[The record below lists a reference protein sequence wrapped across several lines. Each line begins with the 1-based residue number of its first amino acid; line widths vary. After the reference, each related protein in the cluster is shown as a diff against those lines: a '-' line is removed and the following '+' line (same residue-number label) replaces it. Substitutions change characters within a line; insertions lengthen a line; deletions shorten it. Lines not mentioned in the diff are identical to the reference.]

1 MAIPSSNLKPR
12 SRPGAPRPP
21 RLAPPPR
28 RRPAAMHQPPPF
40 RPERYTPSLPRRCLA
55 ALLRSLALLVAAV
68 VLMASVALTPL
79 ASAWAGVPA
88 LRFQKLGPLGND
100 EPTMLALLQ
109 DRQGYVWVGTLSN
122 GLYRYNG
129 YHAVKYAHRAG
140 DIHSLPHNRVSAL
153 FEDDQGRIWAGTQDG
168 LARYNPERNDFT
180 VYAPASGPHNH
191 RIIKAIRSDGG
202 HGMWLAS
209 WGGLQH
215 FDPATGAF
223 TVYSHDPKRPD
234 SLASNDLNAL
244 ALDSLGGVWAA
255 TWPGGLDYLAPG
267 ATSFVHRQ
275 ADPTPQAETR
285 RNIVRALQFDAGGA
299 LWIGTEAGMLRW
311 DGHGP
316 WESRAVVA
324 APASR
329 VTGFYLDRQH
339 TLWATTLSAGL
350 LRWNDAAGRFDRFH
364 HAPDDPYSLPSDNLK
379 AVMQDRGG
387 MLWVASYTDGIS
399 LANLSSAGLARYV
412 PLPPVGEAANAS
424 NAMLAMARAP
434 DGRLWLGSD
443 SGLSLYDPASNR
455 VLRNYRAQPGKR
467 GALSQDIVYS
477 LYQDVGGHGPLWL
490 GTSDGLNR
498 LERPDG
504 PFQVVRFGDPASDYI
519 NAIAPG
525 AGGVLW
531 LATGNSLIRYEPAS
545 GARRVYRHDPQDNNS
560 RSVDG
565 ASAVLEDGAGR
576 VWAGSEWNGGGLD
589 VLDPATGHF
598 RHHTHRDGDPAS
610 LSDDNVSSLHQDG
623 RGRIWVGTG
632 RGLHL
637 ALPQADGGLR
647 FRYYGA
653 ALGGE
658 KVLAIR
664 DDAKGR
670 IWCSTLTGLYRLDP
684 TSGQASHYTATDG
697 LTEGFIIN
705 SAVAGADGDLYFGSV
720 HGLTAV
726 TPDAVRSSSV
736 APQVAIS
743 DISVFNH
750 SIYDGKLGPG
760 VTVSGPLTAPTA
772 LTLSS
777 QASVFSLEFAALHYA
792 DPAANRYAYQ
802 LQGFDRDW
810 VETDAAHR
818 SATYTNLNPGQYVFR
833 VRAANHRGVW
843 SPEPA
848 TLLVTIEPPLW
859 QTWWFRALA
868 GVLAAAALLGA
879 HRWRIVRLTRHQ
891 RQLEQLVTARTAE
904 LEESNRKLAAL
915 STTDGLTGV
924 RNRRGF
930 DAALA
935 AEWRRAA
942 RTGQSLALSML
953 DVDHFKKY
961 NDRYGHLA
969 GDACLQQVAALIMAH
984 GRRTSD
990 LVARYGGEEFALLA
1004 AATDATDAFG
1014 IAETICAELARLGLP
1029 HDDSPFGTVTISVG
1043 VAVMVPTEGS
1053 TPDMLVRQADRALY
1067 QAKEKGRNMALLALP
1082 PA

>member
-1 MAIPSSNLKPR
+1 MYVPSPLP
-12 SRPGAPRPP
+12 
-21 RLAPPPR
+21 
-28 RRPAAMHQPPPF
+28 
-40 RPERYTPSLPRRCLA
+40 RPERPSLSLLRRCLS
-55 ALLRSLALLVAAV
+55 ALLALALLAA
-68 VLMASVALTPL
+68 LPG
-79 ASAWAGVPA
+79 AWAGVPS
-88 LRFQKLGPLGND
+88 LRFKKLGPLGSD

-109 DRQGYVWVGTLSN
+109 DRQGYVWVATLSN

-129 YHAVKYAHRAG
+129 YQAVKYAHRPG
-140 DIHSLPHNRVSAL
+140 DPHSLPHNRVSAL

-180 VYAPASGPHNH
+180 VYAPPSGPPNH
-191 RIIKAIRSDGG
+191 RIIKTIIADGR
-202 HGMWLAS
+202 HGMWLGS

-223 TVYSHDPKRPD
+223 TVYSHDPQRAD

-244 ALDSLGGVWAA
+244 ALDPVGGVWAA

-267 ATSFVHRQ
+267 AHGFVHHQ
-275 ADPTPQAETR
+275 ADPAPAPEAR
-285 RNIVRALQFDAGGA
+285 RNIVRALQFDPAGA
-299 LWIGTEAGMLRW
+299 LWIGTEAGVLRW
-311 DGHGP
+311 DGRSP
-316 WESRAVVA
+316 WAARTVVA

-329 VTGFYLDRQH
+329 VTSFYLDRQR

-350 LRWNDAAGRFDRFH
+350 LRWNGAGGRFEQFS

-387 MLWVASYTDGIS
+387 MLWIASYTDGIS
-399 LANLSSAGLARYV
+399 LANLASAGLARYV
-412 PLPPVGEAANAS
+412 PLPQAGQAQTAS

-443 SGLSLYDPASNR
+443 TGLSLYDPASNR
-455 VLRNYRAQPGKR
+455 LLRSYRAQPGKR

-477 LYQDVGGHGPLWL
+477 LYQDEAGRGPLWL
-490 GTSDGLNR
+490 GTADGLNR

-504 PFQVVRFGDPASDYI
+504 PFQVIRFGNPASDYI

-545 GARRVYRHDPQDNNS
+545 DARRVYRHDPQDSAS

-565 ASAVLEDGAGR
+565 TSAVLEDRDGR

-589 VLDPATGHF
+589 VLDPASGRF
-598 RHHTHRDGDPAS
+598 RHYLHRDGDPHS

-623 RGRIWVGTG
+623 RGRVWVGTG

-637 ALPQADGGLR
+637 ALPQADGSLR

-653 ALGGE
+653 ALQGE

-664 DDAKGR
+664 DDAKGG

-684 TSGQASHYTATDG
+684 ATGQASHYTATDG

-726 TPDAVRSSSV
+726 TPDAVRSTSV

-743 DISVFNH
+743 DITVFNH
-750 SIYDGKLGPG
+750 SIYDGKLGAG
-760 VTVSGPLTAPTA
+760 VSVTGPLTAPTA

-818 SATYTNLNPGQYVFR
+818 SATYTNLYPGTYVFR
-833 VRAANHRGVW
+833 VKAANHHGVW
-843 SPEPA
+843 SAEPA

-859 QTWWFRALA
+859 QTWWFRLLA
-868 GVLAAAALLGA
+868 GVLAMAALLGA
-879 HRWRIVRLTRHQ
+879 HRWRVVRLTRHQ
-891 RQLEQLVTARTAE
+891 RLLEQLVTARTAE

-930 DAALA
+930 DAALE

-969 GDACLQQVAALIMAH
+969 GDACLQQVATLITAH

-1014 IAETICAELARLGLP
+1014 IAEAICAALARLQLP
-1029 HDDSPFGTVTISVG
+1029 HDGSPFGLVTISVG

-1053 TPDMLVRQADRALY
+1053 TPDMLVRMADRALY
-1067 QAKEKGRNMALLALP
+1067 RAKEKGRNMALLALP
-1082 PA
+1082 MEEL

>member
-1 MAIPSSNLKPR
+1 MPL
-12 SRPGAPRPP
+12 
-21 RLAPPPR
+21 
-28 RRPAAMHQPPPF
+28 
-40 RPERYTPSLPRRCLA
+40 RPERPTPSLPQRRLA
-55 ALLRSLALLVAAV
+55 AQRAAHGRPVLLALLAW
-68 VLMASVALTPL
+68 LTALTLLL
-79 ASAWAGVPA
+79 ALPSAQAGVPA

-100 EPTMLALLQ
+100 EPTMLTLLQ

-129 YHAVKYAHRAG
+129 YQAVKYAHQPG
-140 DIHSLPHNRVSAL
+140 DSHSLPHNRVSAL
-153 FEDDQGRIWAGTQDG
+153 YEDGQGRIWAGTQDG

-191 RIIKAIRSDGG
+191 RIIKAIISDGG

-223 TVYSHDPKRPD
+223 TVYSHDPARPD

-244 ALDSLGGVWAA
+244 ALDPIGGVWAA

-267 ATSFVHRQ
+267 ATGFVHRQ
-275 ADPTPQAETR
+275 ADPAPQAEAR
-285 RNIVRALQFDAGGA
+285 RNIVRALQFDPSGA
-299 LWIGTEAGMLRW
+299 LWIGTEAGVLRW
-311 DGHGP
+311 DGRGP
-316 WESRAVVA
+316 WQARTVVA

-329 VTGFYLDRQH
+329 VTSFYLDRQR

-350 LRWNDAAGRFDRFH
+350 LRWNGAAGQFERFH

-412 PLPPVGEAANAS
+412 PLPPAGESANAS
-424 NAMLAMARAP
+424 DAMLSMARAP
-434 DGRLWLGSD
+434 GGRLWLGSD
-443 SGLSLYDPASNR
+443 TGLSLYDPGSNR

-467 GALSQDIVYS
+467 GTLSQDIIYS
-477 LYQDVGGHGPLWL
+477 LYQDQRNDGHGPLWL

-498 LERPDG
+498 LDRPDG
-504 PFQVVRFGDPASDYI
+504 PFRVIHFGNPASDYI

-531 LATGNSLIRYEPAS
+531 LATGNSLIRYDPAS
-545 GARRVYRHDPQDNNS
+545 DARRVYRHDPQDAHS

-565 ASAVLEDGAGR
+565 TSAVLEDERGQ

-589 VLDPATGHF
+589 VLDPASGQF
-598 RHHTHRDGDPAS
+598 HHYTHRDGDPHS
-610 LSDDNVSSLHQDG
+610 LADDNVASLHRDRQ
-623 RGRIWVGTG
+623 GRIWVGTG

-637 ALPQADGGLR
+637 AQPQPDGGLH

-664 DDAKGR
+664 DDAHGR

-684 TSGQASHYTATDG
+684 ATGQASHYTATDG

-705 SAVAGADGDLYFGSV
+705 SAVAGDDGDLYFGSV

-726 TPDAVRSSSV
+726 SPDAVRSTSV

-743 DISVFNH
+743 DITIFNH

-760 VTVSGPLTAPTA
+760 VTVTGPLTAPTA

-818 SATYTNLNPGQYVFR
+818 SATYTNLNPGTYVFR

-868 GVLAAAALLGA
+868 GVLVAAALLGA
-879 HRWRIVRLTRHQ
+879 HRWRIARLTRHQ

-930 DAALA
+930 DEALA

-961 NDRYGHLA
+961 NDHYGHLA
-969 GDACLQQVAALIMAH
+969 GDACLQKVATLITAH

-1014 IAETICAELARLGLP
+1014 IAEAICAELARLRLP
-1029 HDDSPFGTVTISVG
+1029 HDGSPFGTVTISVG
-1043 VAVMVPTEGS
+1043 VAVMVPTEGT
-1053 TPDMLVRQADRALY
+1053 TPDMLVRMADRALY
-1067 QAKEKGRNMALLALP
+1067 RAKEKGRNMALLALP
-1082 PA
+1082 TDEQ